1 MRVPNRYRN
10 CGFAPVGI
18 HDGVTRVTRLLRPL
32 RPLRPLTGDLT
43 TGKPGLKYVKF
54 RRNIPSVFV
63 RLETSRIYDL
73 KVDLSSKS

>member
-1 MRVPNRYRN
+1 MRGPNRYRN

-18 HDGVTRVTRLLRPL
+18 HDGVTPA
-32 RPLRPLTGDLT
+32 DLT

-54 RRNIPSVFV
+54 RRNISSVFV

-73 KVDLSSKS
+73 KVELSSKS